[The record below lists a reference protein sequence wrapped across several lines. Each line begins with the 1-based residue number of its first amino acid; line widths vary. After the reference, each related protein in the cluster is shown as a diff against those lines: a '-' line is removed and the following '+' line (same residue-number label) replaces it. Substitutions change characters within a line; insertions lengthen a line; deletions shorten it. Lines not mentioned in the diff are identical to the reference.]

1 MQTSSDPADSITLA
15 QLKQMVKNIPRKKA
29 SQIQFKYAPDNDSDS
44 IDTILN
50 EFFTMADLIDI
61 REGERLSEQNVVC
74 SREFSSQ
81 DESRIQSCI
90 EYLLDDCVEKFDFCQ
105 ILLWWIILGN
115 CSDGI
120 VSKSTLQNACSY
132 VSVDRVQTIVEQL
145 FANNSAQSPK
155 STYIDVMISIYYLL
169 ICFQQQHQQK
179 QESGRDKS
187 FEVQLKFYMVQL
199 GRALK
204 ESYDQFPLKKVLLI
218 VRKLLRLSLGQ
229 FKDIN
234 KTKNIIRQE
243 NGLQEF
249 DFDNERRTK
258 LYPYDYQKAV
268 NGMIERYAALDGFQ
282 IMQNR
287 DDRLTTVLNHDPFK
301 EFTGRGVQL
310 QSTVTPQ
317 QQQQQT
323 PLSPQ
328 SSQYGSQSLSAAGNG
343 NENVAT
349 PLDPAPVL
357 FTKVPKSIE
366 EALQVQQKNL
376 YIPLSQYQQSQECK
390 LAKSMGISFSD
401 RSMFAEQLSSVPYL
415 MSLRQYG
422 DQSQGKSNLFSCQSP
437 QLSKVNQFFHQ
448 NLSLVEECLVSCL
461 KILLSLN
468 GLPNQKNLGAALQK
482 VVQLFKVD
490 IADGQQKSQSAQARN
505 AVEFQRQKEIGA
517 KVVTFII
524 LLILKHSKTVHSCLF
539 EHLSCVLV
547 DSNAMIL
554 MLSVLNQNMTTYL
567 LKEEEFDFQKFL
579 LYIRIDFNVDNIDGG
594 NGGSGD
600 TLSLAQPD
608 TDNAGDGDEARDSF
622 DVFGKSA
629 IDKQS
634 AQSAQQIQ
642 FCSRNFYTVINILR
656 IMQKLVKNKQ
666 VRTGMLIQYKTPLIL
681 KKIGKI
687 EQYDLD
693 RMCYKLSKNMVGV
706 LGKKWRQS
714 NMKTVTG
721 IYTHTRPDMKDYW
734 TRDVEG
740 ESMTEEMK
748 MKDAIMRNM
757 CKFYL
762 ARFTSNQIDPSTVD
776 SSQLYIG
783 N

>member
-44 IDTILN
+44 IDTLLN
-50 EFFTMADLIDI
+50 EFFTMADLTII

-74 SREFSSQ
+74 SRELSSQ

-90 EYLLDDCVEKFDFCQ
+90 EYLLDGCVEKFDFCQ
-105 ILLWWIILGN
+105 ILQWWIVLGN
-115 CSDGI
+115 CPDGI
-120 VSKSTLQNACSY
+120 LSKSTMKKSCSS

-145 FANNSAQSPK
+145 FVSNFALSPK
-155 STYIDVMISIYYLL
+155 MTQIDVMISIYYLI
-169 ICFQQQHQQK
+169 ICFQQQQQIQK
-179 QESGRDKS
+179 QDCDIVKS
-187 FEVQLKFYMVQL
+187 FEVHLKFYMVQL

-204 ESYDQFPLKKVLLI
+204 ESYDSFPLKKVLLI
-218 VRKLLRLSLGQ
+218 IHRLLRISLGQ
-229 FKDIN
+229 FKDVN
-234 KTKNIIRQE
+234 KTKNIVRQE

-258 LYPYDYQKAV
+258 LYPHDYQKAV
-268 NGMIERYAALDGFQ
+268 NEMIERYAALDGFE

-287 DDRLTTVLNHDPFK
+287 DDKLTTVLNHDPFK

-310 QSTVTPQ
+310 QSTTTP

-328 SSQYGSQSLSAAGNG
+328 SSAYSSQSLSAAGNG

-366 EALQVQQKNL
+366 EALQVQKKNL

-390 LAKSMGISFSD
+390 LANSMGISFSD

-422 DQSQGKSNLFSCQSP
+422 DHSDGKSNLFSSESP

-490 IADGQQKSQSAQARN
+490 IADGWQKSQSAQARN

-524 LLILKHSKTVHSCLF
+524 LLILKHSKIVHSCLF

-567 LKEEEFDFQKFL
+567 LKEEEFDFQRFL
-579 LYIRIDFNVDNIDGG
+579 LYIRKDFNVDNIDGG

-600 TLSLAQPD
+600 TLSLAQTD
-608 TDNAGDGDEARDSF
+608 VDNAGDEARDSF

-634 AQSAQQIQ
+634 AQSAHQIQ

-687 EQYDLD
+687 EQFDLD

-748 MKDAIMRNM
+748 MKDTIMRNM

-762 ARFTSNQIDPSTVD
+762 ARFTSDQIDPSTVD